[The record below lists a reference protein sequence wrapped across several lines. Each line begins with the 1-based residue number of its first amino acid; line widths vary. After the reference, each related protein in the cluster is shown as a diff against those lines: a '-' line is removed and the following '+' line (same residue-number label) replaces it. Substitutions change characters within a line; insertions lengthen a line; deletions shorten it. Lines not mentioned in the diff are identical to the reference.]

1 MLFGLIGVALGYIT
15 RSTVAAVVGAVG
27 WLLIAEM
34 AILRTAAPQL
44 GKWLIYGTARVLT
57 DPPGADHG
65 LLTPGTAA
73 AVVGG
78 YTAVLLAI
86 AAWLVRRRDVA

>member
-1 MLFGLIGVALGYIT
+1 
-15 RSTVAAVVGAVG
+15 
-27 WLLIAEM
+27 
-34 AILRTAAPQL
+34 
-44 GKWLIYGTARVLT
+44 VLT